1 MSNEGEKK
9 CPLCAE
15 EMDWT
20 DQQFNPC
27 KCGYKVCVW
36 CWHHIMDIAEK
47 DETEG
52 RCPACRTPYDK
63 EKIVAMEANCQ
74 RMVSTKKEQKS
85 KPQKAKPKKSEG
97 SKDLTSVRVIQR
109 RMAYVIGLPLSLA
122 DENLLQRKEYFG
134 QYGKVT
140 KVSLS
145 RTAGGAIQQFVNDTC
160 SVYITYSKEE
170 EAIRCIQSVHGFVLE
185 GRFLRASFGTAKY
198 CHAWLRNMPCINS
211 ACLYLHSIG
220 ADEDSFSKD
229 EEAAVHTR
237 NRVHQIVGATH
248 NMQRCSGNMLP
259 PPIDDPFNSSRVG
272 SDKTAQRDITHST
285 VNSNGHLTCSHSSK
299 DKDGRIKTPNR
310 TFVDIVGGSS
320 SGPEK
325 DGSVAEER
333 KILSLY
339 SDFSSGTM
347 DEGNHLETQY
357 SNSMLCKV
365 SSLGHLPIGLA
376 RDNDYQGYFNPF
388 RESSKFSVFGGTDF
402 TSSDSCIVKGQSCL
416 MSDSEKQVW
425 PGSCIDVRE
434 DLLSFDDQRSKGSDS
449 LSQGSSVLS
458 SSYPIRISDCSNGH
472 VQQHKETHSLSDYN
486 LEHSTVHNHV
496 DEASIPF
503 TYVNSVATDGYSE
516 RKFQSFT
523 EPDRNFRSS
532 KSFSNEEI
540 VEQLRRLDDDNIT
553 NDGDSSAL
561 NVVESSI
568 ISNILSMDFDSC
580 DDSLTSN
587 GLADLFDGTGGR
599 HGSWNFRKSDE
610 SRFSFAKK
618 ENSENQ
624 ETVFDSSLSTIG
636 QVSKKYSSLPDSLE
650 NKEHY
655 FSGPRHHVSR
665 AQSLTPP
672 GFSVPS
678 REPPPGFS
686 ARERINQ
693 GFGASSGSN
702 LVETSSLAN
711 NLYYAR
717 SAGNMNNAHDFDF
730 MDPAVLAVGRGKS
743 TNMLNNSSFEGRSTS
758 TLQPINYEDEAKLWH
773 LMQQSGSYHQ
783 DPKYP
788 PMFSQENQSA
798 NWERGFSGH
807 TGNGFSA
814 TNDTYGYSLML
825 MDQQQTAYNPNP
837 FPPTR
842 LSQQKYRNGH
852 ISNGYHPGLNEAEN
866 PRNERIALNKY
877 YPGYGDLVL
886 QMPGTGDVY
895 NRVYGL

>member
-20 DQQFNPC
+20 DRQFNPC

-36 CWHHIMDIAEK
+36 CWHHIMDMAEK

-74 RMVSTKKEQKS
+74 RVVSTKKEQKS
-85 KPQKAKPKKSEG
+85 KPQKPKLKKPEV

-109 RMAYVIGLPLSLA
+109 RMAYVIGLPLRLA

-140 KVSLS
+140 KVALS

-160 SVYITYSKEE
+160 SVYVTYSKEE

-185 GRFLRASFGTAKY
+185 GSFLRASFGTAKY
-198 CHAWLRNMPCINS
+198 CHAWLRNTPCTNS

-248 NMQRCSGNMLP
+248 NMQRLSGNMLP

-272 SDKTAQRDITHST
+272 TDKAAQRDITHST
-285 VNSNGHLTCSHSSK
+285 VNSNGLLTCSHSSK
-299 DKDGRIKTPNR
+299 DKDGCIKTPNR

-333 KILSLY
+333 KILNLC
-339 SDFSSGTM
+339 SDFSSVTM

-376 RDNDYQGYFNPF
+376 RDKDFQGYFKPF
-388 RESSKFSVFGGTDF
+388 RECSKFSVLGGADF
-402 TSSDSCIVKGQSCL
+402 TSGDPCIVKGQSCL

-425 PGSCIDVRE
+425 PGSCSDVRE
-434 DLLSFDDQRSKGSDS
+434 DLLSFDDQRLKGSDS
-449 LSQGSSVLS
+449 LSQESSVLA

-472 VQQHKETHSLSDYN
+472 VQQRKDSHSLSDYD

-496 DEASIPF
+496 DEASISF
-503 TYVNSVATDGYSE
+503 TYVNSVPIDGYSE

-523 EPDRNFRSS
+523 ESDRNFRSCS
-532 KSFSNEEI
+532 EREFQSFTESDRNFRSCSERKFQSFAESDRNFRSCKSFSNEEM

-568 ISNILSMDFDSC
+568 ISNILSMDFDAC
-580 DDSLTSN
+580 DDSLTSH

-599 HGSWNFRKSDE
+599 HGPWNFRKSDE

-624 ETVFDSSLSTIG
+624 ETVFDSSLSNIG
-636 QVSKKYSSLPDSLE
+636 QVSKKYSSFPDSME

-655 FSGPRHHVSR
+655 FGGPRHHGALLNVGMLCRHSTLGIQGSKVNSTR
-665 AQSLTPP
+665 I
-672 GFSVPS
+672 
-678 REPPPGFS
+678 FS
-686 ARERINQ
+686 AIQRTI
-693 GFGASSGSN
+693 SG
-702 LVETSSLAN
+702 LFCT
-711 NLYYAR
+711 
-717 SAGNMNNAHDFDF
+717 
-730 MDPAVLAVGRGKS
+730 
-743 TNMLNNSSFEGRSTS
+743 
-758 TLQPINYEDEAKLWH
+758 
-773 LMQQSGSYHQ
+773 
-783 DPKYP
+783 
-788 PMFSQENQSA
+788 
-798 NWERGFSGH
+798 
-807 TGNGFSA
+807 
-814 TNDTYGYSLML
+814 
-825 MDQQQTAYNPNP
+825 
-837 FPPTR
+837 
-842 LSQQKYRNGH
+842 
-852 ISNGYHPGLNEAEN
+852 
-866 PRNERIALNKY
+866 
-877 YPGYGDLVL
+877 
-886 QMPGTGDVY
+886 
-895 NRVYGL
+895 

>member
-1 MSNEGEKK
+1 MY
-9 CPLCAE
+9 L
-15 EMDWT
+15 T
-20 DQQFNPC
+20 HIT
-27 KCGYKVCVW
+27 VCVW

-74 RMVSTKKEQKS
+74 RVVSTKKEQKS
-85 KPQKAKPKKSEG
+85 KPQKPKPKKSEG

-109 RMAYVIGLPLSLA
+109 RMAYVIGLPLRLA
-122 DENLLQRKEYFG
+122 DENVRNFSTFVSSLLFILGLPVLDFLLQRKEYFG

-160 SVYITYSKEE
+160 SV
-170 EAIRCIQSVHGFVLE
+170 
-185 GRFLRASFGTAKY
+185 ASFGTAKY

-333 KILSLY
+333 KILSLC

-357 SNSMLCKV
+357 SNSML
-365 SSLGHLPIGLA
+365 
-376 RDNDYQGYFNPF
+376 Y
-388 RESSKFSVFGGTDF
+388 
-402 TSSDSCIVKGQSCL
+402 
-416 MSDSEKQVW
+416 
-425 PGSCIDVRE
+425 
-434 DLLSFDDQRSKGSDS
+434 
-449 LSQGSSVLS
+449 
-458 SSYPIRISDCSNGH
+458 
-472 VQQHKETHSLSDYN
+472 
-486 LEHSTVHNHV
+486 
-496 DEASIPF
+496 
-503 TYVNSVATDGYSE
+503 
-516 RKFQSFT
+516 
-523 EPDRNFRSS
+523 RNFRSS

-580 DDSLTSN
+580 DDSLTSH

-599 HGSWNFRKSDE
+599 HGSWNYRKSDE

-624 ETVFDSSLSTIG
+624 ETVSDSSLSIIG
-636 QVSKKYSSLPDSLE
+636 QVSKKYSSLPDSME

-655 FSGPRHHVSR
+655 FGGPRHHVSR

-686 ARERINQ
+686 ARERTNQ
-693 GFGASSGSN
+693 GFNASSGSN

-711 NLYYAR
+711 NQYYAR
-717 SAGNMNNAHDFDF
+717 SAGNMNNTHDFDF

-743 TNMLNNSSFEGRSTS
+743 TNMLNNSSFEARSTS
-758 TLQPINYEDEAKLWH
+758 TLQPTNYEDEAKLWH

-798 NWERGFSGH
+798 NWECGFPGH

-814 TNDTYGYSLML
+814 MNDTYGYSLML
-825 MDQQQTAYNPNP
+825 MDQQQTAYNSKP
-837 FPPTR
+837 FPATQ
-842 LSQQKYRNGH
+842 LSQQKYGNGH

-866 PRNERIALNKY
+866 PRNERIAFNKY
-877 YPGYGDLVL
+877 YPGYGDLML